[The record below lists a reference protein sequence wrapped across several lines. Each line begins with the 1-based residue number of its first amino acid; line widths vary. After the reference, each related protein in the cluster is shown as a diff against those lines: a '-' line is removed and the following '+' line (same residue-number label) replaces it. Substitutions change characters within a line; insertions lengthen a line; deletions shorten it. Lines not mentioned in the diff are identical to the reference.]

1 MAEFLLRCRH
11 NAYVFDPFN
20 SINGLFPSSF
30 FAISSIVT
38 CCLLLLFANVLP
50 PQEKNKMAAKARVDN
65 TRLILCTVGE
75 ANQNFGK

>member
-1 MAEFLLRCRH
+1 MAEFLFRCRH

-20 SINGLFPSSF
+20 SMTGLFPSSF

-38 CCLLLLFANVLP
+38 CCILLLFANVLP
-50 PQEKNKMAAKARVDN
+50 PQEKNKMATNARVDN

-75 ANQNFGK
+75 TNQNFGK